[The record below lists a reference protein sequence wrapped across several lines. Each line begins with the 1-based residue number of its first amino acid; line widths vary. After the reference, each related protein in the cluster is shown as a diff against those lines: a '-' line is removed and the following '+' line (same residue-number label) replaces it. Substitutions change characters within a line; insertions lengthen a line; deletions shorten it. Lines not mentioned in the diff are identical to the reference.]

1 MVIKDPKDVPIKKM
15 SDYKGITKQVYIGPE
30 DGSNEIVMR
39 YFSVE
44 PGCSTPYHDHNF
56 PHVVKVEK
64 GLGVLVDK
72 DKNEQELT
80 PGKLVYVHDDEV
92 HCFRNTGNDSFDF
105 ICIVPIRGEIK

>member
-1 MVIKDPKDVPIKKM
+1 MIVKDPKDVPFNDM
-15 SDYKGITKQVYIGPE
+15 SNFKGITKQVYIGPE

-64 GLGVLVDK
+64 GSGVLVDK
-72 DKNEQELT
+72 DKKEHKLDKGT
-80 PGKLVYVHDDEV
+80 LVYVNDDEV
-92 HCFRNTGNDSFDF
+92 HCFKNIGDDSFDF
-105 ICIVPIRGEIK
+105 ICIVPPRGEG